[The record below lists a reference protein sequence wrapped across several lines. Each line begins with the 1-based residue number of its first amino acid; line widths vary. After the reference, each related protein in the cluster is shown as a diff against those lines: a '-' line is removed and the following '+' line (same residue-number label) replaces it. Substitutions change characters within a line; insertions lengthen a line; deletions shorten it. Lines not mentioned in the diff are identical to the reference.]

1 MNGWVDVA
9 KDAWIFDING
19 NKEVS
24 PTLLFMVQAG
34 VPLEQAIYFAAQP
47 IVRKYVEE
55 QRKAKST
62 FAKPLNREPSSPN
75 MYRVETRSR
84 MIKELLPE
92 DFYNN
97 YFEPYVITEKG
108 KILGSKFD
116 SNYIKKTIY
125 TEFVPTFLNNTGEY
139 ETSAPDF
146 SANTLKKTLDGSS
159 TKLQDLQVLLHFIEL
174 EEMSSAT
181 TQVKLSMNFD
191 TQRSSTLR
199 SVRESLAKTLALKTD
214 NRFPNEI
221 LEKLEKESPIGAFK
235 IHDEI
240 IDLIGG
246 MFILRD
252 HPSLNKLIDEMTNI
266 YPDAFTE
273 KYGHIFKDTE
283 ALTNA
288 IRNDF
293 TNYVFQ
299 SWLIDPNRF
308 DPKAPY
314 NNLGIDFEVKKV
326 LDLERGAFVEGN
338 TLYVDE
344 RALNDHVKEDL
355 YSSENYWLKQA
366 LSPVSPMYLHGNT
379 EAEKKAKYYR
389 FVYERETLRAT
400 VPYDNYKNT
409 PDFEERKNAI
419 LISGILDDYSNA
431 ANFEKIVGR
440 RAYEDYIRD
449 LALLNNLNV
458 QFMFKD
464 VNSYATQVD
473 QLTMDHKN
481 LLIDYKVLS
490 SLLFTN
496 IRGVR
501 NLKLSEIKLTAD
513 EVNIYHDEL
522 ERLADPR
529 IMKVE
534 DPFENARI
542 SKIFAAFPFFAF
554 FQAGQGS
561 KNRYSLSRLIS
572 TKVYSEM
579 LSEASAL
586 AIKKLDASKDFI
598 DTYKTK
604 FNNLYAKEKSNEFGL
619 EEEEVDAKLFTAL
632 YMKDYSLGESDENL
646 EAPLPK
652 AASMGSSYYDP
663 NVNLYDIHPAAK
675 LETLV
680 KYITS
685 KSKANNNLVFAFDD
699 SLQPYSTKYLP
710 VNTGARKNGYN
721 GTTLFGS
728 MLAKSELSKEQA
740 VGLITKPV
748 AVVMGP
754 EELFRDS
761 DAQQHANN
769 IKRIDAWIEKLKSL
783 RDDEKKTIIF
793 NLKGHGQAFLGY
805 GRNEFTD
812 HAESKIT
819 KDPVAL
825 DSFVYLSERLYEVFG
840 YINPMYK
847 TVNKKSY
854 SETVLSSQPITDEMV
869 KEKLRQ
875 CFYS

>member
-1 MNGWVDVA
+1 
-9 KDAWIFDING
+9 
-19 NKEVS
+19 
-24 PTLLFMVQAG
+24 
-34 VPLEQAIYFAAQP
+34 
-47 IVRKYVEE
+47 
-55 QRKAKST
+55 
-62 FAKPLNREPSSPN
+62 
-75 MYRVETRSR
+75 
-84 MIKELLPE
+84 
-92 DFYNN
+92 
-97 YFEPYVITEKG
+97 
-108 KILGSKFD
+108 
-116 SNYIKKTIY
+116 
-125 TEFVPTFLNNTGEY
+125 
-139 ETSAPDF
+139 
-146 SANTLKKTLDGSS
+146 
-159 TKLQDLQVLLHFIEL
+159 
-174 EEMSSAT
+174 
-181 TQVKLSMNFD
+181 
-191 TQRSSTLR
+191 
-199 SVRESLAKTLALKTD
+199 
-214 NRFPNEI
+214 
-221 LEKLEKESPIGAFK
+221 
-235 IHDEI
+235 
-240 IDLIGG
+240 
-246 MFILRD
+246 
-252 HPSLNKLIDEMTNI
+252 
-266 YPDAFTE
+266 
-273 KYGHIFKDTE
+273 
-283 ALTNA
+283 
-288 IRNDF
+288 
-293 TNYVFQ
+293 
-299 SWLIDPNRF
+299 
-308 DPKAPY
+308 
-314 NNLGIDFEVKKV
+314 
-326 LDLERGAFVEGN
+326 
-338 TLYVDE
+338 
-344 RALNDHVKEDL
+344 
-355 YSSENYWLKQA
+355 
-366 LSPVSPMYLHGNT
+366 MYLHGNT

-473 QLTMDHKN
+473 KLTMDHKN
-481 LLIDYKVLS
+481 LLTDYKVLS

-619 EEEEVDAKLFTAL
+619 EEEEVEAKLFTAL

-675 LETLV
+675 SETLV

-761 DAQQHANN
+761 DPQQHANN

-825 DSFVYLSERLYEVFG
+825 DSFVYLSERLYKEFG